1 MLLKRLD
8 SHLSSILLV
17 SLGPDCTRTKVM
29 LGAEH
34 QECLLLHG
42 CGRLAHTTMIYTHTR
57 QGFVGPAARTVKD
70 YDKSRAGI
78 ERYAL
83 TAEPDERVVLG
94 TLCARLEYKI

>member
-29 LGAEH
+29 LGAERRAGMPVAAWM
-34 QECLLLHG
+34 LD
-42 CGRLAHTTMIYTHTR
+42 RVMIYTHTH
-57 QGFVGPAARTVKD
+57 QGFVGPAARTIKD

-83 TAEPDERVVLG
+83 SQHNQMKGLH
-94 TLCARLEYKI
+94 

>member
-29 LGAEH
+29 LGAE

-42 CGRLAHTTMIYTHTR
+42 MLWPVRIPPHDIYTHTH
-57 QGFVGPAARTVKD
+57 QGFVGPAARTIKD

-83 TAEPDERVVLG
+83 SQHNQMKGLH
-94 TLCARLEYKI
+94 

>member
-29 LGAEH
+29 LGAVSRNA
-34 QECLLLHG
+34 CCCMG
-42 CGRLAHTTMIYTHTR
+42 CYGQCAYRLMIYIYAYTHIR
-57 QGFVGPAARTVKD
+57 VLLAPAARTIKD

-83 TAEPDERVVLG
+83 SQHNQMKGLH
-94 TLCARLEYKI
+94 